1 MVLDDETLEQS
12 DKQSNDEYLKDIAGM
27 EESIIMASKE
37 QLSW

>member
-12 DKQSNDEYLKDIAGM
+12 DKQSNDEYLKDIDGM